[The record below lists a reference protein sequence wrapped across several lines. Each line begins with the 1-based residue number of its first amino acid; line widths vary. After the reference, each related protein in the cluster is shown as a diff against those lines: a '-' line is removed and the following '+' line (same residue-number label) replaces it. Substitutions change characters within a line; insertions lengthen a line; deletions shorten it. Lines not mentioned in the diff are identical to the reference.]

1 MRNSFLLIKNYVMC
15 FLGSL
20 IKNKKSPKYITA
32 VIIFVSF
39 SAIIV
44 GAFTM
49 TAVTSTTMFVQ
60 IAANNPGA
68 ERLAMYGN
76 CSTALMI
83 MLLLTIMRSAYTNKN
98 TDVVF
103 LLSMPFKKSEIVFSK
118 LFYNYIFDLLTVI
131 GVLLPSYIVYI
142 TLVPNLTSAIQTQIL
157 LRGVLL
163 VLLLPLL
170 TNALAILISYIIEK
184 IASLFRN
191 KSLIRTLFIVVVC
204 IAYIICYFYLQ
215 MLITGAS
222 EGSNV
227 DDITNMFNA
236 LWPMKILA
244 LFSLDGDLPSLLYI
258 VLLTIVPFIG
268 AAWLKTKLLFVDS
281 NNVQVKSKKLKF
293 KQHSATYTLFV
304 KELKYYFSMPIYVLN
319 TILGAVMYVA
329 LVVAL
334 LVLDVDEIIGY
345 FRTIPSLPSIIM
357 DEPIFTIVVL
367 LSMCITLCVTTNTSI
382 SLEGKNFWI
391 LKVNPISHRTV
402 FTAKVLLNL
411 ALTVIPVVLGGFVL
425 SFKFGFINLWVLIL
439 IPLASTILSA
449 IAGIYIN
456 LLYPKFDWESEDAVI
471 KRSMSSFLGLFAGT
485 VIIIIPVLMY
495 WSTWYKLIDVYSMS
509 ALFIG
514 YLFIVISLLLVLL
527 DTRGK
532 KMFEKL

>member
-1 MRNSFLLIKNYVMC
+1 
-15 FLGSL
+15 
-20 IKNKKSPKYITA
+20 
-32 VIIFVSF
+32 
-39 SAIIV
+39 
-44 GAFTM
+44 
-49 TAVTSTTMFVQ
+49 
-60 IAANNPGA
+60 
-68 ERLAMYGN
+68 
-76 CSTALMI
+76 
-83 MLLLTIMRSAYTNKN
+83 
-98 TDVVF
+98 
-103 LLSMPFKKSEIVFSK
+103 
-118 LFYNYIFDLLTVI
+118 
-131 GVLLPSYIVYI
+131 
-142 TLVPNLTSAIQTQIL
+142 
-157 LRGVLL
+157 
-163 VLLLPLL
+163 
-170 TNALAILISYIIEK
+170 
-184 IASLFRN
+184 
-191 KSLIRTLFIVVVC
+191 
-204 IAYIICYFYLQ
+204 
-215 MLITGAS
+215 
-222 EGSNV
+222 
-227 DDITNMFNA
+227 
-236 LWPMKILA
+236 
-244 LFSLDGDLPSLLYI
+244 
-258 VLLTIVPFIG
+258 
-268 AAWLKTKLLFVDS
+268 
-281 NNVQVKSKKLKF
+281 
-293 KQHSATYTLFV
+293 
-304 KELKYYFSMPIYVLN
+304 
-319 TILGAVMYVA
+319 MYVA